1 MIKVSVIVPVYNV
14 EKYLDKCLSS
24 LVHQTLEDIEII
36 IVNDA
41 SPDKSNIIMEQYKKK
56 YPDKI
61 KCIYLKENLSQGG
74 ARNKGI
80 EVSTGEYITFVDSDD
95 YVDIT
100 MCEQLYE
107 KAKETGSDIVFC
119 DAYRI
124 FEETNDTQHSSLVY
138 LQQMGKITK
147 EKREQLFL
155 AESYPWAK
163 IIHRDIIINNELWF
177 PEHIKYEDCAT
188 VNLYYGYTEQCAY
201 IREPLYFYLL
211 HNNSTT
217 TAIKSKQNIEH
228 MQASKLLYKRMK
240 DRGIYDKYMEAVD
253 MVSIKGWLRGL
264 GMSKAWEV
272 PDLKELYNIAQE
284 LKDEFPNMEK
294 NKFYNLDYDIDTWKG
309 KYILEQSYC
318 SYKEFL
324 NKYNSGKLSFD
335 NVGYEIYYI
344 KHKEKIKF
352 LFSYLGAKKIA
363 LWGAGKKGTDFLK
376 ICDKKRKFIYVV
388 IDKDEN
394 KWGQELETGHKIG
407 KFNNYVSELDGILV
421 VNNAYFGNVYNYIH
435 KQEKD
440 FFIVNLDAYIA
451 LGTKE
456 NIEDFIER

>member
-14 EKYLDKCLSS
+14 EKYLDKCLGS

-56 YPDKI
+56 YPNKI

-100 MCEQLYE
+100 LCEQLYE
-107 KAKETGSDIVFC
+107 KAKETGSDVVFC
-119 DAYRI
+119 DIYRI
-124 FEETNDTQHSSLVY
+124 FEETNEKRHSSLVY
-138 LQQMGKITK
+138 MQQMGKVTRK
-147 EKREQLFL
+147 KREQLFL
-155 AESYPWAK
+155 SESYPWAK
-163 IIHRDIIINNELWF
+163 IIHRNIIINNELWF
-177 PEHIKYEDCAT
+177 PEHIKYEDRAT
-188 VNLYYGYTEQCAY
+188 VALYYKYIYNCAY

-211 HNNSTT
+211 HSNSTT
-217 TAIKSKQNIEH
+217 TKKGNQNIEY
-228 MQASKLLYKRMK
+228 MNSCRLLYKRIK
-240 DRGIYDKYMEAVD
+240 DREIYNKYADAFD
-253 MVSIKGWLRGL
+253 MIAINGL
-264 GMSKAWEV
+264 LHGMGMSKAWER
-272 PDLKELYNIAQE
+272 PNLKQIYNITQE
-284 LKDEFPNMEK
+284 LKNQFPYMKE

-309 KYILEQSYC
+309 KYILEQSDC

-335 NVGYEIYYI
+335 NIGYETYYI
-344 KHKEKIKF
+344 KHQEKIKF
-352 LFSYLGAKKIA
+352 LFSHLKTKKIA

-376 ICDKKRKFIYVV
+376 VCDKNKKFIYIV

-394 KWGQELETGHKIG
+394 KWEQELETGHKIG
-407 KFNNYVSELDGILV
+407 KFNNYISELDGILV

-435 KQEKD
+435 KQKKD

-456 NIEDFIER
+456 NIENFIER